1 VAATSWLSAM
11 ECHLHPRLDP
21 AVFADYISQKAFSL
35 SRRGKWR
42 EAVRTIEEYL
52 ATTQQAPGSV
62 LCADHD
68 AVVVWDR
75 LCLQLGQI
83 LLDAKQYTA
92 AQASL
97 LQCRTCA
104 ASLALLAIVHLEFY
118 NDRDKALGFAH
129 AALPKLMLYEKSLAC
144 FRVLQDVTALCVANT
159 YLAHECH
166 DQQLFERRDRA
177 AAEAVALQKEVV
189 ESTTPLPDSEEL
201 SSFID
206 KFALSGRAV
215 LFPRL

>member
-1 VAATSWLSAM
+1 
-11 ECHLHPRLDP
+11 
-21 AVFADYISQKAFSL
+21 
-35 SRRGKWR
+35 
-42 EAVRTIEEYL
+42 
-52 ATTQQAPGSV
+52 
-62 LCADHD
+62 
-68 AVVVWDR
+68 VWDR

-129 AALPKLMLYEKSLAC
+129 AALPKLMLQEHLFLQGQAMLTIARCNGSIDMYEKSLAC